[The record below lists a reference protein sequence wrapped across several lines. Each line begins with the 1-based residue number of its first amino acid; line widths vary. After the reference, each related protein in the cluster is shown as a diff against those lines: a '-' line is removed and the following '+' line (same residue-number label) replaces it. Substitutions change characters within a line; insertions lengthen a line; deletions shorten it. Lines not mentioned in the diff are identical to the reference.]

1 MNISALYCGPLGNRI
16 VRTVRKPLQRAVFE
30 TYTDPY
36 SRSMPKPSLFGTR
49 LAEVR
54 GIRGLTQQQLAD
66 AAGVPAAVIS
76 HFETGVRSS
85 ASADNLV
92 KLADALHVSVDY
104 LLGRTEDMTPIVDT
118 TRDARAKLSDDQ
130 IRTLDLLTQTFL
142 ARRAKPDINR
152 GE

>member
-1 MNISALYCGPLGNRI
+1 
-16 VRTVRKPLQRAVFE
+16 
-30 TYTDPY
+30 
-36 SRSMPKPSLFGTR
+36 MPKPSLFGTR

-54 GIRGLTQQQLAD
+54 GIRGLTQQQLAE

-104 LLGRTEDMTPIVDT
+104 LLGRTEDMTT
-118 TRDARAKLSDDQ
+118 TADSMRNARAKLSDAD
-130 IRTLDLLTQTFL
+130 IKTLDLLTETFL
-142 ARRAKPDINR
+142 ARRAKPDV
-152 GE
+152 GKGK

>member
-1 MNISALYCGPLGNRI
+1 
-16 VRTVRKPLQRAVFE
+16 
-30 TYTDPY
+30 
-36 SRSMPKPSLFGTR
+36 MPRPSLFGSR

-54 GIRGLTQQQLAD
+54 GIRGLTQQQLSD

-92 KLADALHVSVDY
+92 KLADALRVSVDY
-104 LLGRTEDMTPIVDT
+104 LLGRTDDMTPAGGT
-118 TRDARAKLSDDQ
+118 MRDARAKLSDDE
-130 IRTLDLLTQTFL
+130 IKTLDLLAETFL
-142 ARRAKPDINR
+142 ARRAKPDKPR